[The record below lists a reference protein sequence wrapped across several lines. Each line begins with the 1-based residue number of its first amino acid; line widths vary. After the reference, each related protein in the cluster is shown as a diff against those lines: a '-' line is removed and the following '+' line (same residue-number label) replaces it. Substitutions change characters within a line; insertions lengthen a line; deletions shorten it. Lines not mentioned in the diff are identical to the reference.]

1 MRRSRV
7 LAVMSS
13 TLLGLFWLAG
23 LPAGAQH
30 QHSQPAAPPP
40 QAAAQAPGE
49 QELKVGKSDDIEFAN
64 EVRVGEV
71 TLKPGKYRLRHRVQG
86 ADHFVHFETL
96 LITTPSAQKLATGLA
111 VPAGAAGEVRCR
123 LEPLGAKAQQTTLYL
138 QKKAEGGQ
146 RVTKVVISGENVA
159 HVF

>member
-1 MRRSRV
+1 MRTHGRAAATVALV
-7 LAVMSS
+7 L
-13 TLLGLFWLAG
+13 LCLGTPVVAF
-23 LPAGAQH
+23 QH
-30 QHSQPAAPPP
+30 PRGPSGGKQQAAPDPP
-40 QAAAQAPGE
+40 SH
-49 QELKVGKSDDIEFAN
+49 ELKVGKSDDIEFAN

-86 ADHFVHFETL
+86 ADHFVHFERL

-123 LEPLGAKAQQTTLYL
+123 LEPLGAKAQQTLLYL
-138 QKKAEGGQ
+138 LKKAEGGQ
-146 RVTKVVISGENVA
+146 RLTKVLISGENVA